1 MNGAEH
7 YREADRLVNADPPF
21 DPRNPDSY
29 MQLRVENLLAAQAHA
44 TLALAAAQ
52 ALSAITGSSAP
63 LGHPVHQLADDDETI
78 DALNAW
84 HEATRVVRKRE
95 DNLGPVRCA
104 DTNIHPGY
112 GTLVCSLNP
121 GHYGDHIDGRYYDQS
136 ADDGY
141 VRWGQS

>member
-1 MNGAEH
+1 MSTGPWH

-63 LGHPVHQLADDDETI
+63 LGHPVHQLADDDETVT
-78 DALNAW
+78 ALNQW
-84 HEATRVVRKRE
+84 HESAVR
-95 DNLGPVRCA
+95 
-104 DTNIHPGY
+104 
-112 GTLVCSLNP
+112 
-121 GHYGDHIDGRYYDQS
+121 
-136 ADDGY
+136 
-141 VRWGQS
+141 